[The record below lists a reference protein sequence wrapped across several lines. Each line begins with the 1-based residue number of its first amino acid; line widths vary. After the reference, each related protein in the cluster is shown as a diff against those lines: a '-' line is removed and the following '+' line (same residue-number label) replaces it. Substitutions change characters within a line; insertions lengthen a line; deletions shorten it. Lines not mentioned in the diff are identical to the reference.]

1 MLAWEAI
8 VDISEKVVL
17 SYKGVNKAVVPDNL
31 VSVGPD
37 GRKFLKIQGSHPLV
51 CRLVA
56 ARQPGSF
63 EDLQEP

>member
-1 MLAWEAI
+1 M

-17 SYKGVNKAVVPDNL
+17 SCKGVNKAVVPDNL

-56 ARQPGSF
+56 A
-63 EDLQEP
+63 DNLQEP